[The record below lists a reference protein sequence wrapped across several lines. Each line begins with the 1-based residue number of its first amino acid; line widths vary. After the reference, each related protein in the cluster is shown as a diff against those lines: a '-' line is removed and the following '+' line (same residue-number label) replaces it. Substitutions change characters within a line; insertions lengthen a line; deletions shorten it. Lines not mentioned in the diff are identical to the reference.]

1 MSGKIVEVAIVIRAL
16 SIFETFEMDLTR
28 LAFFSVINSL
38 ASLRNIRAAFDLI
51 HDVELKSPDDIG
63 RIFDTTRLF
72 ETLKRNGLIVV
83 GAVERTDDDEGG
95 ISVALKSF
103 EFADGV
109 VDAEF
114 DIVFVMRN
122 NLKIVEADD
131 RSFFRLKAK
140 RANTVE

>member
-1 MSGKIVEVAIVIRAL
+1 MSGKIIEKAVIIRAL
-16 SIFETFEMDLTR
+16 PIFETFEVDLTR

-38 ASLRNIRAAFDLI
+38 ASLRNIRATFDLI
-51 HDVELKSPDDIG
+51 QDVELKSPNNISG
-63 RIFDTTRLF
+63 VFNTARLF
-72 ETLKRNGLIVV
+72 ETLERNGLIVV

-95 ISVALKSF
+95 VGVALKSF

-131 RSFFRLKAK
+131 RSFF
-140 RANTVE
+140 